1 MIPEA
6 GFVDLTMTYDAR
18 MAGVSFEDTKILSR
32 DGWNAKT
39 LKIYVHSG
47 THMDAPHHFGV
58 SDKTIDEYQPADF
71 IGKAHVLR
79 LSINEDSY
87 LISLPD
93 LDPVISKFEPGDSL
107 LIRSGWSA
115 HLYKQKYRDGLPRIS
130 EEVARCLVDHK
141 IKMVG
146 VEPPSIADV
155 NNLEEVTR
163 IHQILMAG
171 DVIIIEGLANLDQLQ
186 KDVCTL
192 FAFPLKIK
200 DGDGSPARVIALD
213 GEQE

>member
-1 MIPEA
+1 MIPET

-39 LKIYVHSG
+39 LHVYAHSG
-47 THMDAPHHFGV
+47 THMDAPYHFGV
-58 SDKTIDEYQPADF
+58 SDKTINEYQPSDF

-79 LSINEDSY
+79 LSISKDSY
-87 LISLPD
+87 LISLAD
-93 LDPVISKFEPGDSL
+93 LDPVINKFEPGDSL
-107 LIRSGWSA
+107 LIQSGWSA
-115 HLYKQKYRDGLPRIS
+115 HLYKQRYRNGLPRIS
-130 EEVARCLVDHK
+130 EEVAQCLVDQK
-141 IKMVG
+141 IKMLG

-155 NNLEEVTR
+155 NNLKEVTR

-171 DVIIIEGLANLDQLQ
+171 DVIIIEGLTNLDQLQ
-186 KDVCTL
+186 NDVCTL

-200 DGDGSPARVIALD
+200 NGDGSPARIIALD
-213 GEQE
+213 GE